1 MFVNI
6 VQISVVNFNVP
17 IEHCF
22 SIGEGNLMSVSSIRT
37 SDEHS
42 LDVPILFQVD
52 DDWRVALFDN

>member
-17 IEHCF
+17 IQHCF
-22 SIGEGNLMSVSSIRT
+22 AIGEGKLMSVSSILT
-37 SDEHS
+37 TDENS

>member
-17 IEHCF
+17 IQHCF
-22 SIGEGNLMSVSSIRT
+22 SFGEGNLMSVSSIRT
-37 SDEHS
+37 TDENS
-42 LDVPILFQVD
+42 LDVPTLFQVD